1 VARPPQAQS
10 NTVPRPPQANDAVQ
24 PRVGNAQS
32 AVPRPPTIGTP
43 RDVHEGPHSGDWL
56 RRYNSLP
63 PQQRQNALENDPAF
77 KRLPADQQQR
87 YRNQL
92 NQFSSKP
99 PQDQQRVINRMDA
112 WGHLTQAQKDEARNT
127 YGQLKAMPSD
137 RQQQV
142 NTAYR
147 RLRSMPPSAREQVLN
162 SPEFQSRYSEQERS
176 VIKNMTDI
184 NSSLPHQ

>member
-1 VARPPQAQS
+1 M
-10 NTVPRPPQANDAVQ
+10 PRPPV
-24 PRVGNAQS
+24 
-32 AVPRPPTIGTP
+32 IGTP
-43 RDVHEGPHSGDWL
+43 RDVHQGPHSGDWL

-63 PQQRQNALENDPAF
+63 PQQRQHALENDPAF
-77 KRLPADQQQR
+77 RRLPQDQQQR

-112 WGHLTQAQKDEARNT
+112 WGHLSQTQKDQARHT
-127 YGQLKAMPSD
+127 YGQLKAMPAD

-142 NTAYR
+142 NSAYR
-147 RLRSMPPSAREQVLN
+147 RLRGMPPSAREQVMN
-162 SPEFQSRYSEQERS
+162 SPEFQGRYSEQERT

-184 NSSLPHQ
+184 NSSLPHD